1 MFFNL
6 QFASGLGRF
15 FCFLFFGPLTARL
28 FSTRK
33 IHSSHWRTNLV
44 GRSFLRSYNSPK
56 FLTGTNASPD
66 FRKGNF
72 WEKKQIFGPS
82 YSTNMDCFN
91 VFFPN
96 KHNVLLIYLSAYNL
110 KILVFTCGLAEAKTH
125 DNSKPCSWV
134 IHVFPVIFQHPTHV
148 TPLGLEGGE
157 VVSFDTLSRPEKKRC
172 GGFLLG
178 VTLTETNI

>member
-1 MFFNL
+1 MNMFFNL

-72 WEKKQIFGPS
+72 WGKKQIFGPS

-96 KHNVLLIYLSAYNL
+96 KHNFLLIYLSAYNL
-110 KILVFTCGLAEAKTH
+110 KILVFTCGLAEAKLMITR
-125 DNSKPCSWV
+125 NLAVESFMFSLSSSNIQPMS
-134 IHVFPVIFQHPTHV
+134 HP
-148 TPLGLEGGE
+148 LAWR
-157 VVSFDTLSRPEKKRC
+157 VVRW
-172 GGFLLG
+172 
-178 VTLTETNI
+178 